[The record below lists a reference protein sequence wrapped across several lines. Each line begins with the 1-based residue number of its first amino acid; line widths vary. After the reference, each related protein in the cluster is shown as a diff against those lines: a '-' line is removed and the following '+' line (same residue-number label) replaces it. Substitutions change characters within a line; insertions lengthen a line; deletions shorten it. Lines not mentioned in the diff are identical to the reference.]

1 MRSVAMG
8 NLLESRSLLPPLLAA
23 AIIVAVPVACL
34 LIAESQRS
42 NLTKC

>member
-1 MRSVAMG
+1 MD
-8 NLLESRSLLPPLLAA
+8 NLLEWRRLLPPLLAA
-23 AIIVAVPVACL
+23 AIIVALLVDCL